1 MLQFSNCTNTAWEEI
16 TMGARPDFFRVKNH
30 TIRVVSLVLIILLI
44 IVAPAIGLQK
54 EVMEN
59 TPVSPTAST
68 PVPPP
73 TSGWGSSIIIL
84 LGIGCAVG
92 LAIYKITVSKVP
104 ADDWI
109 PAKDRAM
116 FEQLIAANNK

>member
-1 MLQFSNCTNTAWEEI
+1 
-16 TMGARPDFFRVKNH
+16 MGARPDFFRVKNH

-104 ADDWI
+104 AYD
-109 PAKDRAM
+109 
-116 FEQLIAANNK
+116 